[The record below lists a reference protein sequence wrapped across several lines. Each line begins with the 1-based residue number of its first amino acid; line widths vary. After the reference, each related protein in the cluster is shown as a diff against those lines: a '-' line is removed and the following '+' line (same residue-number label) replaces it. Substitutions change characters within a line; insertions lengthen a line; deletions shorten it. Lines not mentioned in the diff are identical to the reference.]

1 MRNKMTKKQQ
11 IIFLKGK
18 TEGLKTLFNTDNFG
32 YLAVGYYDE
41 KDNGFENPTS
51 AQSQTESGFQE
62 ISRNDADSY
71 TRVPLQFV
79 QELEDYDTGR
89 TMCTFTATLSTSNIT
104 NNTKIN
110 QFAICNSVNPDDLN
124 TTFYC
129 ASTFPT
135 FTKNDNLEISF
146 TIELGI

>member
-1 MRNKMTKKQQ
+1 MTKKQQ

-32 YLAVGYYDE
+32 YLAVGYYDGQ
-41 KDNGFENPTS
+41 DNGFENPTS
-51 AQSQTESGFQE
+51 SQSQTDNGFQE
-62 ISRNDADSY
+62 ISTNTDGTY
-71 TRVPLQFV
+71 TRVPLSFV
-79 QELEDYDTGR
+79 KEIEDYDTGR
-89 TMCTFTATLSTSNIT
+89 TICTFTATLSTSNIR
-104 NNTKIN
+104 NDVQIN
-110 QFAICNSVNPDDLN
+110 QFAICNSMNPNDLN

-146 TIELGI
+146 TIDLGI

>member
-1 MRNKMTKKQQ
+1 MTKKQQ

-32 YLAVGYYDE
+32 YLAIGYYDAE
-41 KDNGFENPTS
+41 DNGFENPTF

-62 ISRNDADSY
+62 ISKATDSSY
-71 TRVPLQFV
+71 TRVPLEFSKA
-79 QELEDYDTGR
+79 EEDYDTGR
-89 TMCTFTATLSTSNIT
+89 VTCTFTATLSTSNIIH
-104 NNTKIN
+104 NQKIN
-110 QFAICNSVNPDDLN
+110 QFAICNSINPDDLG